1 MKGILLVNMG
11 APDSLG
17 DMKTFLKRMFR
28 DKNIIPL
35 PKALRNII
43 SIVISNVR
51 YKKSW
56 AKYQLI
62 GGSPLKKSCE
72 AIAIA
77 LAHKTGMKTYIGYSF
92 SNPFLE
98 NTLKEMQNN
107 GIDEIVVLSMFPQN
121 SYSTTR
127 SVQQDIEKY
136 MPQNLHYSIVKEYYS
151 EPLFIDFWVKQINKT
166 IHKTGVKQPLLLFS
180 AHSVPQY
187 HIDQGDNYEKAIR
200 HSAQLIAKAMNLRFE
215 VSFQS
220 KIGKM
225 KWVEPDTISTLTR
238 LKGEGVQEILIIP
251 ISFLTENLETLYDI
265 DTEIIP
271 QFKTAYKAIHKVS
284 MEDSTDDIIPLFHNL
299 VVN

>member
-35 PKALRNII
+35 PKALRNIVSTI
-43 SIVISNVR
+43 ISNVR

-62 GGSPLKKSCE
+62 GGSPLKRSCD
-72 AIAIA
+72 AIAIE

-98 NTLKEMQNN
+98 NTIKEMRKD
-107 GIDEIVVLSMFPQN
+107 GIDDIIVLSMFPQN

-136 MPQNLHYSIVKEYYS
+136 MPQDLHYSIVKEYYS
-151 EPLFIDFWVKQINKT
+151 DPLFIDFWVKQINKT
-166 IHKTGVKQPLLLFS
+166 ITKTGVEQPLLLFS

-187 HIDQGDNYEKAIR
+187 HIDQGDSYEKAIR

-271 QFKTAYKAIHKVS
+271 QFKTAFKAIHKVS